1 MKRYRLEYGLVRSKQ
16 SSSRSHHIME
26 KDHSRFA
33 RGRVLLPAMLLVLAV
48 GLHARIEAQS
58 NTGGNI
64 CGTVRDPQ
72 GALFPKAEVLILE
85 ERTGL
90 SRTVVAN
97 DEGFYSA
104 PSLPFGRYSVSA
116 APHGFKK
123 TVSSGLELHVNEN
136 LVVNLTLE
144 IGPVD
149 ETVTVPNEA
158 APVDTRSGEVSS
170 LVSEKQVT
178 ELPLNGRNYAQLVLM
193 VPGVSPT
200 NNDFRTRGT
209 GLDSFVGASV
219 NGNGSNQNL
228 WTVDGVNNMDVGSNH
243 TLLVYPSIDSIQ
255 EFRVERNSFS
265 AEFGQAQGAVINLI
279 TKGGT
284 NQFHGTGFEFLRND
298 ALNASDFFL
307 NSAGQPKAALRYN
320 NFGFNFNGP
329 IKKNRAFFFWSEEW
343 RRERRGLVRSAKV
356 PTAAEKLGDFSG
368 FLTDPVPHDPATCR
382 PDPGNPSA
390 TICDPFPGN
399 KIPANRLSPVGL
411 ALLKVYSD
419 PNNPGDPTGQN
430 WISAPKAPIDT
441 RQDLIRGNVNITR
454 KADLMVRWINED
466 WVRGTQIFGDSGFP
480 TVDSDWA
487 QQSKSLAVQLT
498 SSLSSSS
505 VNQFQFSRSGND
517 ISVTTD
523 PAGKALNDELASRF
537 PTVFRHPQGSP
548 FPALFA
554 ADGYATLLHGAPWSN
569 AEDLFIWKDDF
580 SKVRGAH
587 DLKVGGLFSHN
598 IKNEDTILAFE
609 LYTSCGTSTRT
620 GHAIADT
627 LLKDL
632 PLACYSEADHQ
643 ERVLARWHDLEF
655 YGNDTWKVRPRVTLT
670 LGLRWSRYGQPYSA
684 NDRITNFIP
693 RLYDGTDPNSALVK
707 AGASGFGRALVKN
720 YDKGFQPRVG
730 LAWDIFGNGKTALRG
745 GAGRYLSRTRIRS
758 MIDLGKNP
766 PWTQTVDAGWGGS
779 SSSLDDSPSFRSLDT
794 INPGLKN
801 ALAITTSFSAIDEH
815 FRPPESWQW
824 NLTISREVMKNTV
837 VEVSYIGNHALH
849 IERPLEWN
857 DVVPSARLAVAQA
870 SRAGDPNANDL
881 INAGRRLPGVGSIFM
896 IESSG
901 DASYNALQIW
911 ANRRFSERLA
921 FQAAYTWSH
930 AITNVPLAA
939 FNAGASDPFNYNLD
953 HGDAD
958 LDRRQMFVANAVY
971 VLPSF
976 KRWGAF
982 ANQILGDWQLNGI
995 ASFLGGIPLDVA
1007 SGANTAGLAFSANI
1021 GQRPNL
1027 VLGVPIYL
1035 HNTGDSLQ
1043 YLNPAAFS
1051 LPEVG
1056 RFGSL
1061 GRGSIRG
1068 PGSTNFDFSVVKN
1081 WRMRDR
1087 YSLQFRAEMFN
1098 AFNHPNFNGIDAFL
1112 GLDNVA
1118 GDENFGKPLNPNF
1131 GRIIATR
1138 GPREIQFGLKFNF

>member
-1 MKRYRLEYGLVRSKQ
+1 MERERSRLAL
-16 SSSRSHHIME
+16 
-26 KDHSRFA
+26 
-33 RGRVLLPAMLLVLAV
+33 GRIFFPAMLLVGAIGLFIGVDAQTSTV
-48 GLHARIEAQS
+48 GSIS
-58 NTGGNI
+58 
-64 CGTVRDPQ
+64 GTVRDPT
-72 GALFPKAEVLILE
+72 GAVVPRAQVVVQE
-85 ERTGL
+85 ERTGF
-90 SRTVVAN
+90 SRTVMAN

-104 PSLPFGRYSVSA
+104 PSLPFGRYSVST
-116 APHGFKK
+116 APQGFKK
-123 TVSSGLELHVNEN
+123 TVSSGLVLHVNEN

-144 IGPVD
+144 IGPVS
-149 ETVTVPNEA
+149 ETVTVSNEA
-158 APVDTRSGEVSS
+158 APVETRSGEVSS

-200 NNDFRTRGT
+200 NGDFHTRGT

-298 ALNASDFFL
+298 VLNASDFFL

-329 IKKNRAFFFWSEEW
+329 IKKNKAFFFWSEEW

-368 FLTDPVPHDPATCR
+368 LLTDPLPHDSATCR
-382 PDPGNPSA
+382 PDPGDSAA

-419 PNNPGDPTGQN
+419 PNNPGDPTGLN
-430 WISAPKAPIDT
+430 WIAAPKAPIDT
-441 RQDLIRGNVNITR
+441 RQDLIRGNVKITS
-454 KADLMVRWINED
+454 KADLMIRWINEG
-466 WVRGTQIFGDSGFP
+466 WVRGTQLCCDSGFP

-487 QQSKSLAVQLT
+487 QLSKSLAVQLT
-498 SSLSSSS
+498 STLSSSS
-505 VNQFQFSRSGND
+505 VNELQFSRSGNK

-523 PAGKALNDELASRF
+523 PAGRALNDEIAARF
-537 PTVFRHPQGSP
+537 PTVFPHPQGSP
-548 FPALFA
+548 FPALFP
-554 ADGYATLLHGAPWSN
+554 ADGYAALLHAAPWSN
-569 AEDLFIWKDDF
+569 EEDRFIWKDDF
-580 SKVRGAH
+580 SKVYGAH
-587 DLKVGGLFSHN
+587 DLKGGGLFSHN
-598 IKNEDTILAFE
+598 IKNEDTPLFFGP
-609 LYTSCGTSTRT
+609 YYSCGSSTRT
-620 GHAIADT
+620 GNAIADT

-632 PLACYSEADHQ
+632 PLACYAEADHQ
-643 ERVLARWHDLEF
+643 ERVSTRWHDLEF

-684 NDRITNFIP
+684 NDRITNFVP
-693 RLYDGTDPNSALVK
+693 RLYDGADPNSALVQ
-707 AGASGFGRALVKN
+707 AGTRGFNRALVKN

-730 LAWDIFGNGKTALRG
+730 LAWDIFGDGKTALRG
-745 GAGRYLSRTRIRS
+745 GAGRYLSRTSIES
-758 MIDLGKNP
+758 MIRLGGNP

-779 SSSLDDSPSFRSLDT
+779 SSSLDDSPNFRSLDT

-801 ALAITTSFSAIDEH
+801 ALAIATDFSAIDEH

-849 IERPLEWN
+849 IERPLEPN

-870 SRAGDPNANDL
+870 SRAGDPNADDL
-881 INAGRRLPGVGSIFM
+881 INAGRRLPGVGSISM

-939 FNAGASDPFNYNLD
+939 FNSGASDPFNYNLD

-982 ANQILGDWQLNGI
+982 AKQILGDWQLNGI

-1007 SGANTAGLAFSANI
+1007 SGANTAGLAFSGNI

-1035 HNTGDSLQ
+1035 HNPGDSLQ

-1051 LPEVG
+1051 LPAVG

-1068 PGSTNFDFSVVKN
+1068 PGSTNFDFSIVKN

-1112 GLDNVA
+1112 DLDNVA
-1118 GDENFGKPLNPNF
+1118 GNESFGKPLNSNF
-1131 GRIIATR
+1131 GRITATR

>member
-1 MKRYRLEYGLVRSKQ
+1 MERDQSRLTQ
-16 SSSRSHHIME
+16 
-26 KDHSRFA
+26 
-33 RGRVLLPAMLLVLAV
+33 GRIFFLAMLLVLGI
-48 GLHARIEAQS
+48 GLHAGVDAQS
-58 NTGGNI
+58 NTDGNI
-64 CGTVRDPQ
+64 SGTVRDPQ
-72 GALFPKAEVLILE
+72 GAIVPKAEVLILE
-85 ERTGL
+85 ERTGF
-90 SRTVVAN
+90 SRTVTAN

-104 PSLPFGRYSVSA
+104 PSLSFGRYSVSTV
-116 APHGFKK
+116 PPGFKR
-123 TVSSGLELHVNEN
+123 TVNTGLELHVNEN
-136 LVVNLTLE
+136 LVVDLTLE

-149 ETVTVPNEA
+149 ETVTVPNET
-158 APVDTRSGEVSS
+158 APVETRSGEVSS

-284 NQFHGTGFEFLRND
+284 NQLHGTGFEFLRND
-298 ALNASDFFL
+298 VLNASDFFL

-343 RRERRGLVRSAKV
+343 RRERRGLVRSARV

-368 FLTDPVPHDPATCR
+368 FLTDPLPHDPATCR
-382 PDPGNPSA
+382 PDPVDPTA

-399 KIPANRLSPVGL
+399 RIPANRLSPVGL
-411 ALLKVYSD
+411 VLLRVYSD
-419 PNNPGDPTGQN
+419 PNNPGDPRGQN
-430 WISAPKAPIDT
+430 WIAAPKAPIDT
-441 RQDLIRGNVNITR
+441 RQDLIRGNVNITN
-454 KADLMVRWINED
+454 KADLMIRWINED
-466 WVRGTQIFGDSGFP
+466 WVRGTQLGGDSGFP

-487 QQSKSLAVQLT
+487 QLSKSLAVQLT
-498 SSLSSSS
+498 SSLSSSA
-505 VNQFQFSRSGND
+505 VNAFQFSRSGND
-517 ISVTTD
+517 ISITTD
-523 PAGKALNDELASRF
+523 PAGKALNDELATKFS
-537 PTVFRHPQGSP
+537 TVFPHPQGSP
-548 FPALFA
+548 FPTLFA
-554 ADGYATLLHGAPWSN
+554 ADGYAPLLHGAPWSN
-569 AEDLFIWKDDF
+569 KEDLFIWKDDF
-580 SKVRGAH
+580 SHVVGAH
-587 DLKVGGLFSHN
+587 DFRVGGLFSHN
-598 IKNEDTILAFE
+598 IKNEDTIFGFL
-609 LYTSCGTSTRT
+609 LYRFCGTSTRT
-620 GHAIADT
+620 GNAIADT

-632 PLACYSEADHQ
+632 PLGCYFESDHQ
-643 ERVLARWHDLEF
+643 EKVLARWHDLEF
-655 YGNDTWKVRPRVTLT
+655 YGNDTWKVQPRVTLT

-693 RLYDGTDPNSALVK
+693 RLYDGADPSSALVQ
-707 AGASGFGRALVKN
+707 AGTRGFNRALAKN

-730 LAWDIFGNGKTALRG
+730 LAWDIFGDGKTALRA
-745 GAGRYLSRTRIRS
+745 GAGRYLSRTRIGS
-758 MIDLGKNP
+758 MLGLGNNP

-779 SSSLDDSPSFRSLDT
+779 SSSLDDSPNFRSLDT

-801 ALAITTSFSAIDEH
+801 ALATTTSFNAISED

-857 DVVPSARLAVAQA
+857 EVVPSARLAVAQA
-870 SRAGDPNANDL
+870 IRANDPSATGL
-881 INAGRRLPGVGSIFM
+881 INAGRRLPGVASIAM
-896 IESSG
+896 TESTG
-901 DASYNALQIW
+901 DSSYHALQIW
-911 ANRRFSERLA
+911 ANRRFSDRLA

-939 FNAGASDPFNYNLD
+939 FNNGATDPFNYSLD

-971 VLPSF
+971 VLPSI
-976 KRWGAF
+976 KKWGAV
-982 ANQILGDWQLNGI
+982 ASQILGGWQLNGI
-995 ASFLGGIPLDVA
+995 VSLLGGTPIDVY
-1007 SGANTAGLAFSANI
+1007 SGANTAGLADSSRNI

-1027 VLGVPIYL
+1027 ILGVPVYL
-1035 HNTGDSLQ
+1035 HNAGDSLQ

-1068 PGSTNFDFSVVKN
+1068 PGSKNFDFSVVKN
-1081 WRMRDR
+1081 WRMYDR

-1098 AFNHPNFNGIDAFL
+1098 AFNHSNFNGIDAGL
-1112 GLDNVA
+1112 SLDNVA
-1118 GDENFGKPLNPNF
+1118 RDENFGKPLNPNF
-1131 GRIIATR
+1131 GRITATR

>member
-1 MKRYRLEYGLVRSKQ
+1 MERERSRLALRRNFFPATLLMWAIGLFIGVDAQTST
-16 SSSRSHHIME
+16 
-26 KDHSRFA
+26 
-33 RGRVLLPAMLLVLAV
+33 V
-48 GLHARIEAQS
+48 GSIS
-58 NTGGNI
+58 
-64 CGTVRDPQ
+64 GTVRDPT
-72 GALFPKAEVLILE
+72 GAVVPRAQVVIQE
-85 ERTGL
+85 ERTGF
-90 SRTVVAN
+90 SRTVMAN
-97 DEGFYSA
+97 DEGFFSA
-104 PSLPFGRYSVSA
+104 PSLSFGRYSVST
-116 APHGFKK
+116 APEGLKK
-123 TVSSGLELHVNEN
+123 TVSTGLDLHVNEN
-136 LVVNLTLE
+136 LVVNLILE
-144 IGPVD
+144 IGPVS
-149 ETVTVPNEA
+149 ETVTVSNEPE
-158 APVDTRSGEVSS
+158 PVETRSGEVSS
-170 LVSEKQVT
+170 LVSEKQVA

-193 VPGVSPT
+193 VPGVSPA
-200 NNDFRTRGT
+200 NDNFSTRGT

-298 ALNASDFFL
+298 VLNASDFFL
-307 NSAGQPKAALRYN
+307 NKAGQPKPALRYN

-329 IKKNRAFFFWSEEW
+329 IKKNKAFFFWSEEW
-343 RRERRGLVRSAKV
+343 RRERRGLVRSARV

-368 FLTDPVPHDPATCR
+368 FLTDPLPHDPATCR
-382 PDPGNPSA
+382 LDPGDPTA
-390 TICDPFPGN
+390 TICDPFPEN
-399 KIPANRLSPVGL
+399 KIPVNRLSPVGL

-419 PNNPGDPTGQN
+419 PNSPGDPRGQN
-430 WISAPKAPIDT
+430 WIAAPKAPIDT
-441 RQDLIRGNVNITR
+441 RQDLIRGNANITS
-454 KADLMVRWINED
+454 KTNLMIRWINEG
-466 WVRGTQIFGDSGFP
+466 WVRGTQLLFDSGFP

-487 QQSKSLAVQLT
+487 QLSKSLAIQLT
-498 SSLSSSS
+498 STLSSSS
-505 VNQFQFSRSGND
+505 VNEFQFSRSGND
-517 ISVTTD
+517 IAVTTD
-523 PAGKALNDELASRF
+523 PAGQALNDEIASKF
-537 PTVFRHPQGSP
+537 PTVFPHPQGSP
-548 FPALFA
+548 FPTLLAT
-554 ADGYATLLHGAPWSN
+554 DGYGFLLHAAPWSN
-569 AEDLFIWKDDF
+569 KEDLFIWKDDF
-580 SKVRGAH
+580 SIVRGAH
-587 DLKVGGLFSHN
+587 DLRVGGLFSHN
-598 IKNEDTILAFE
+598 LKNEDTIPGAFL
-609 LYTSCGTSTRT
+609 LYRVCGTSTRT
-620 GHAIADT
+620 GNAIADT

-632 PLACYSEADHQ
+632 PVGCYVELDHQ

-693 RLYDGTDPNSALVK
+693 RLYDGADPNSALVK
-707 AGASGFGRALVKN
+707 AGTSGFSRALVKN

-730 LAWDIFGNGKTALRG
+730 LDWDIFGDGKTALRG
-745 GAGRYLSRTRIRS
+745 GAGRYLGRTKIGS
-758 MIDLGKNP
+758 VLGLGGNP
-766 PWTQTVDAGWGGS
+766 PWTQTVDAGWGGG
-779 SSSLDDSPSFRSLDT
+779 SSSLDDSPNFRSLDT

-801 ALAITTSFSAIDEH
+801 ALATTTSFNAVSEE

-824 NLTISREVMKNTV
+824 NLTISREVIKNTV
-837 VEVSYIGNHALH
+837 VEVSYIGNHALN
-849 IERPLEWN
+849 IERPLDWN
-857 DVVPSARLAVAQA
+857 DVVPSARLAIAQA
-870 SRAGDPNANDL
+870 VRANDPSANNL
-881 INAGRRLPGVGSIFM
+881 IDAGRRLPGVGSIFM
-896 IESSG
+896 LESTG
-901 DASYNALQIW
+901 DSSYNALQVW

-939 FNAGASDPFNYNLD
+939 FNAGATDPFNYNLD
-953 HGDAD
+953 RGDAD

-976 KRWGAF
+976 KRWGVVASHV
-982 ANQILGDWQLNGI
+982 LGDWQLNAI
-995 ASFLGGIPLDVA
+995 ASFLGGTPLDVT
-1007 SGANTAGLAFSANI
+1007 SGANTAGLAASFGNL

-1035 HNTGDSLQ
+1035 HNAGDPLQ

-1051 LPEVG
+1051 LPAVG

-1068 PGSTNFDFSVVKN
+1068 PGSRNFDLSVVKN

-1098 AFNHPNFNGIDAFL
+1098 AFNHPNFHGIDP
-1112 GLDNVA
+1112 GLSLNNVA
-1118 GDENFGKPLNPNF
+1118 GDESFGKPLNPNF
-1131 GRIIATR
+1131 GRITASR